1 MTVFAVKPPTSP
13 ASVCTADERSSD
25 TGSNRS
31 AAEQKQHG
39 PADPSDEVGQ
49 LQIDHSIEMLTDRC
63 QDRMSRQNK
72 QKKTPPGHCINDH
85 LFHER
90 HLFSP
95 LLYRNN
101 NRRKTS
107 FHRSFLFLCMQRLF
121 FAGCFEAAAR
131 FATAAVQDQAPH
143 PNRKK
148 SCRSLQQRAGTLFS
162 HLCFSFTVYIQSSG
176 GKRHD
181 DSDQQR
187 KRLHPI
193 TPLSVYILSCFL

>member
-1 MTVFAVKPPTSP
+1 MAETYIANKPLVKGNIKLRNRLAFAAIDTQTGDLNGKVTDRTLDFYREKSKGFGLVVIEHAYVAPEGKVSP
-13 ASVCTADERSSD
+13 HQLSICEEADI
-25 TGSNRS
+25 
-31 AAEQKQHG
+31 
-39 PADPSDEVGQ
+39 PSMRRLTDLLHENECSCQ

-101 NRRKTS
+101 HRRKRS

-121 FAGCFEAAAR
+121 L
-131 FATAAVQDQAPH
+131 QDV
-143 PNRKK
+143 
-148 SCRSLQQRAGTLFS
+148 S
-162 HLCFSFTVYIQSSG
+162 
-176 GKRHD
+176 KR
-181 DSDQQR
+181 
-187 KRLHPI
+187 
-193 TPLSVYILSCFL
+193 PLAL